1 MPQPNKIPL
10 AFAASGDKNIIPKS
24 TETTGL
30 ASWRDG
36 FPAITS
42 VPFSEGGIAPK
53 RADFN
58 GIFNAL
64 SQAVLWMQQGGVYAY
79 DADTDYEAGNVV
91 LDAGGLYVANAAN
104 GPSSAV
110 VQPSLDTT
118 GATWKPVR
126 LDLATQSAAGYMSA
140 EDKAALDGIPTTYLP
155 LSGGILTGDLGLPG
169 ELSFT
174 GSSPVVNA
182 GGADHYLR
190 LGNGNSSSLYANGA
204 SLYLYGANATANQ
217 GGFILN
223 AFNGSL
229 RRQLAGSPD
238 GTLKWG
244 DNKVMTAADVNFTV
258 VTSGTVSV
266 PTNTN
271 TNITSFTF
279 AEPGIY
285 ATVYASTFRSTNTS
299 GVRQLTV
306 SATSGGSNI
315 DDSAVF
321 VTNPPS
327 AGYCFIQLPRL
338 EKITTANTTRYLVA
352 LQTTSNSMNVTGTI
366 QVVRVGDA

>member
-10 AFAASGDKNIIPKS
+10 AFAASGDKNTIPES

-36 FPAITS
+36 FPMITS
-42 VPFSEGGIAPK
+42 TPFSEGGIAPK

-64 SQAVLWMQQGGVYAY
+64 SLATLWQQQGGFYAY
-79 DADTDYEAGNVV
+79 DATTDYEVGNVV
-91 LDAGGLYVANAAN
+91 EYNGDLYKCLVAN
-104 GPSSAV
+104 GPNSAV
-110 VQPSLDTT
+110 KAPTDTT
-118 GATWKPVR
+118 VWSKVMT
-126 LDLATQSAAGYMSA
+126 AA
-140 EDKAALDGIPTTYLP
+140 DTAAAYLP
-155 LSGGILTGDLGLPG
+155 LSGGTISGALTVTSTITTQSHLTFDN
-169 ELSFT
+169 
-174 GSSPVVNA
+174 SSPVVSS

-190 LGNGNSSSLYANGA
+190 LGNGSPSTLYNSGA
-204 SLYLYGANATANQ
+204 SLYLYGASTTGETQ
-217 GGFILN
+217 GGFNLQTFDGTN
-223 AFNGSL
+223 RATLSG
-229 RRQLAGSPD
+229 RPD

-244 DNKVMTAADVNFTV
+244 GNKVMTAADVNFTV